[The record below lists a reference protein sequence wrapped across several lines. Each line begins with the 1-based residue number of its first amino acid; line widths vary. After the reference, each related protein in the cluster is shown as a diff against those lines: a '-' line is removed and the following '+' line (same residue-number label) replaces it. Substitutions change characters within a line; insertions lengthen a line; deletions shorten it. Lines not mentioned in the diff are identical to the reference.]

1 MVALTLTGLVRCAKL
16 LVLLPSGVVMQCGF
30 HFTAGDTSEVLTIYL
45 QVFKHWLQTL
55 HLHGGCR
62 RSVALLRPR
71 LLMLGGLVCA
81 LHEELSLM
89 QLVLQGY
96 TVLELGK
103 VVIGATDSLL
113 QHELLVVQLLL
124 IELRSL
130 IVVQVLL
137 EVVWLLR
144 LVGAGRMLLSDE
156 VVHFCRTR
164 CC

>member
-1 MVALTLTGLVRCAKL
+1 
-16 LVLLPSGVVMQCGF
+16 
-30 HFTAGDTSEVLTIYL
+30 
-45 QVFKHWLQTL
+45 
-55 HLHGGCR
+55 
-62 RSVALLRPR
+62 
-71 LLMLGGLVCA
+71 
-81 LHEELSLM
+81 M

-96 TVLELGK
+96 TVLELGI

-130 IVVQVLL
+130 IVVKVLL
-137 EVVWLLR
+137 EVVWLLLR